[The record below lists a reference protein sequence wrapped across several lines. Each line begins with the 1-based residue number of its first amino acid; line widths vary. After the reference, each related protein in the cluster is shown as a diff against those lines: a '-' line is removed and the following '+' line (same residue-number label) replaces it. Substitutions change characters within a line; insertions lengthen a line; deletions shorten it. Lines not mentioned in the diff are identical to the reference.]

1 MVIILRYEY
10 DLKDVV
16 GQGHM
21 IYTYIYIMC
30 VFVWPNLKL
39 LILFCT
45 KNYGLDNVDMRCSG

>member
-16 GQGHM
+16 GQGH
-21 IYTYIYIMC
+21 IYIYIMC